1 LLREKIFLKRIK
13 HETRYMKKKIL
24 IIDDDNDLQEVFP
37 LMFKHKDYE
46 LKPLLDIENIDEI
59 ISNYKPDLI
68 LLDIWIG
75 KIDGRVVCN
84 YLKSHESTADIPIL
98 LISAILIDI
107 DDVHCRPDAIM
118 QKPFEMEELI
128 KVMDELLVE

>member
-1 LLREKIFLKRIK
+1 
-13 HETRYMKKKIL
+13 MKKKIL

-46 LKPLLDIENIDEI
+46 LKSLLDIENIDEI
-59 ISNYKPDLI
+59 VSSYKPDLI

-84 YLKSHESTADIPIL
+84 YLKSHELTANIPVL

-128 KVMDELLVE
+128 NVMDELLADN